1 MENNHNILTE
11 NNNNIE
17 TKNNDNIVIDN
28 NNNIITKKN
37 NDITW
42 KTISDRLNNIFV
54 NIEMDIRKLIKKEN
68 LCYSKNILITILLLF

>member
-1 MENNHNILTE
+1 MKNNHNILME

-17 TKNNDNIVIDN
+17 TKNNDN

-54 NIEMDIRKLIKKEN
+54 NIEMDIRKLIKK
-68 LCYSKNILITILLLF
+68 